1 MQFHFLC
8 FYKFKAL
15 LKGLHFLSQPMLCQ
29 SSAALEAVSSVETW
43 SFKQPASKAACLC
56 GKLSLTLGIA
66 KSASMLAW
74 YLRKNTSRCWE
85 GFDLV
90 FTCICMHVKD
100 NVHAVLVMCQHIPLC
115 V

>member
-1 MQFHFLC
+1 
-8 FYKFKAL
+8 
-15 LKGLHFLSQPMLCQ
+15 MLCQ

-43 SFKQPASKAACLC
+43 RFKQPASKAACLC

-66 KSASMLAW
+66 KSASIAW
-74 YLRKNTSRCWE
+74 YLRKNTSCCSE

-100 NVHAVLVMCQHIPLC
+100 NAHAVLVTCQHIPLR